1 MNSRK
6 YCFFQI
12 IFIFLNCVVF
22 VATAENSIQFY
33 NLNEEYGI
41 SIRETNQVCED
52 EDGFIWISSKV
63 GIVRYS
69 RDDIRTYQIPY
80 DTEDIISVGM
90 EYINHTLYVYT
101 NNGQV
106 FVYNN
111 IQDRFDLITNISRQL
126 ENPHVLIN
134 KMLVDSAGTLWEAS
148 SFGLMR
154 YNDKDGLSIHL
165 NDQNIQFIEWLDN
178 HRFFYAVAGVI
189 GIFDINTLSS
199 EDYFLF
205 PEESDFYISYIEYD
219 QTEKILWLGTFGD
232 GLYCLKEENGQQNL
246 TVVPDIPNQP
256 VQAITS
262 ISESAFLIGI
272 DGQGVWEVDKKS
284 LEVLSI
290 YKEDAD
296 NPNSL
301 KGNGVYDIFCDRN
314 NRVWICTYTGGV
326 SFYDQASNSVVT
338 RISHM
343 VNNENSLVNN
353 DVNSVLED
361 RNGNLWFATNNG
373 ISFWNTKTK
382 KWKSFYHNKEQHAQ
396 VYLALCQDSFGRIW
410 AGSYSSGIY
419 ILDGNTGEE
428 LRHLSQENIEG
439 NFAGDFVFKMIE
451 DQQGDIWI
459 GGVRGDLIRYNY
471 SSDTY
476 KSYPNYTI
484 YMITEYGPDKL
495 LMGTTYGLLLFDKT
509 TGTHEVLVEGF
520 VVSDL
525 YLAEDIVWIST
536 NGNGVIRYNLNNK
549 STHYYTI
556 DNGLPSNFVNSIEF
570 AKGYYWLGTELGLCR
585 LNEADQTILTFNS
598 LLYLSNVS
606 FNQDAQLLLKNG
618 DLIMGS
624 NKGALMFEPDDLMLS
639 PEEGRIFVQDISVS
653 GISIREIE
661 GLEPEVPLN
670 ELKEISLKY
679 FQNTIS
685 LELIPLRVTSPGA
698 KFSWKIDGLDQE
710 WSKPVD
716 NRILSYSNV
725 PYGSYTIQLRMF
737 DNSITRVIAERQI
750 EVKIIPPFWKTIW
763 FTLLV
768 IVFVS
773 GLGIFGVYF
782 YIDWLKKKHSEE
794 KIRFFANTA
803 HDIRTSLTLVNG
815 PIEELNKESGLSDKG
830 LNYLHLATEQV
841 HRLSM
846 VVTQLLDFQKV
857 DVGRER
863 MALAFVDIVKIVK
876 DRVMMFESY
885 AKSREIDLVFRVNC
899 DKFETSVD
907 ERMIQKVVDNL
918 ISNAIKYSNSNSR
931 VNIELRCASAKWILE
946 VQDNGIGITKKA
958 QKMLF
963 REYYRGENAIN
974 SKIVGSGIGL
984 LLVKNYVSMH
994 GGRVTCYSQSNVGST
1009 FLVTIPFI
1017 KKDVSERK
1025 KEAASQ
1031 SVEENVF
1038 KPSKINPVTEKQAA
1052 DKRGSKMSVL
1062 IVEDHEYLRE
1072 FLQSAMQDLFNV
1084 YLAEDGEMAWEI
1096 IQKQNPDLIVSDIMM
1111 PKMDGFELCEKVK
1124 TNFLTA
1130 HIPVI
1135 LLTALAGKA
1144 QQLHGLGI
1152 GADDYLT
1159 KPFDVT
1165 LLQQRIKTILK
1176 NREIIRDKALKIT
1189 NESKGPVILENELND
1204 KFLKR
1209 MIEVVK
1215 DNIGNTQ
1222 FSKTEFA
1229 AIMNVSPSLL
1239 YKKIKSLTD
1248 QSPIEFIKTIRL
1260 NHAHD
1265 LLSSKE
1271 HTITEV
1277 SELCGFSSVGYFG
1290 TVFRKHFGK
1299 SPSQVME

>member
-1 MNSRK
+1 MKSKK
-6 YCFFQI
+6 YYFFQI
-12 IFIFLNCVVF
+12 IFIFLCCAAF
-22 VATAENSIQFY
+22 VATAENSIQFF

-134 KMLVDSAGTLWEAS
+134 KMLVDSAGTVWEAS

-154 YNDKDGLSIHL
+154 YNNKDGLSIHL

-219 QTEKILWLGTFGD
+219 QAEKTLWLGTFGD
-232 GLYCLKEENGQQNL
+232 GLYCLKEKNSQRYL
-246 TVVPDIPNQP
+246 TVVPAIPNQP
-256 VQAITS
+256 VQAISPT
-262 ISESAFLIGI
+262 SESVFLIGI

-290 YKEDAD
+290 YKEDSD

-396 VYLALCQDSFGRIW
+396 VYLTLCQDSFGRIW

-439 NFAGDFVFKMIE
+439 NFAGDFVFNMIE

-471 SSDTY
+471 TSNTY

-484 YMITEYGPDKL
+484 YMIAEYGPDKL

-509 TGTHEVLVEGF
+509 TGNHEILVEGF

-525 YLAEDIVWIST
+525 YLAEDIVWIAT

-549 STHYYTI
+549 STHYYTT
-556 DNGLPSNFVNSIEF
+556 DNGLPSNFVNSIEY
-570 AKGYYWLGTELGLCR
+570 AKGYYWFGTELGLCR

-624 NKGALMFEPDDLMLS
+624 NKGALIFDPDDLILS

-685 LELIPLRVTSPGA
+685 LELIPLGVTSPGA

-716 NRILSYSNV
+716 NRILSYSNI
-725 PYGSYTIQLRMF
+725 PYGSYTIRLRMV
-737 DNSITRVIAERQI
+737 DNSISGVIAERQI
-750 EVKIIPPFWKTIW
+750 KVHIIPPFWKRIW
-763 FTLLV
+763 FILILV
-768 IVFVS
+768 FFAA
-773 GLGIFGVYF
+773 GLGAFGVYF

-803 HDIRTSLTLVNG
+803 HDIRTSLTLVTG
-815 PIEELNKESGLSDKG
+815 PIEELNKEENLSNDG
-830 LNYLHLATEQV
+830 LNYLHLATDQV
-841 HRLSM
+841 QRLSK
-846 VVTQLLDFQKV
+846 VVTQLMDFQKV
-857 DVGRER
+857 DIGKEKVS
-863 MALAFVDIVKIVK
+863 FKSVDIIKVIEN
-876 DRVMMFESY
+876 RVMMFESL
-885 AKSREIDLVFRVNC
+885 AKRNNIQLVFSANC
-899 DKFETSVD
+899 EHYQTSVD
-907 ERMIQKVVDNL
+907 ERMIDKVIDNL
-918 ISNAIKYSNSNSR
+918 ISNAIKYSFPNSI
-931 VNIELRCASAKWILE
+931 VNITLRCVPSRWTLE
-946 VQDNGIGITKKA
+946 VQDTGIGISKKA
-958 QKMLF
+958 QKLLF

-974 SKIVGSGIGL
+974 TKIVGSGIGL
-984 LLVKNYVSMH
+984 LLVKNYVSIH
-994 GGRVTCYSQSNVGST
+994 GGKITCVSQKRMGSNFQVTIPYNEKNDVIRESKSADQAMKNMYTLANVGST
-1009 FLVTIPFI
+1009 IN
-1017 KKDVSERK
+1017 
-1025 KEAASQ
+1025 KEA
-1031 SVEENVF
+1031 ELGN
-1038 KPSKINPVTEKQAA
+1038 N
-1052 DKRGSKMSVL
+1052 KMKVL

-1072 FLQSAMQDLFNV
+1072 FLNSAMQKQFIV
-1084 YLAEDGEMAWEI
+1084 YLAEDGEEAWKI
-1096 IQKQNPDLIVSDIMM
+1096 IQKNSPDLVVSDIMM
-1111 PKMDGFELCEKVK
+1111 PKMDGFELCKKIKSTYE
-1124 TNFLTA
+1124 TS
-1130 HIPVI
+1130 HIPII

-1144 QQLHGLGI
+1144 QQLQGLGM

-1165 LLQQRIKTILK
+1165 LLQQRIKTLIR
-1176 NREIIRDKALKIT
+1176 NRETIRDKAIRIIKLDDEQET
-1189 NESKGPVILENELND
+1189 ILDNELND
-1204 KFLKR
+1204 KFLKKMVETVR
-1209 MIEVVK
+1209 A
-1215 DNIGNTQ
+1215 NLANPQ
-1222 FSKTEFA
+1222 FSKNDFA
-1229 AIMNVSPSLL
+1229 SAMHVSPSLL
-1239 YKKIKSLTD
+1239 YKKVKSLTD
-1248 QSPIEFIKTIRL
+1248 QSPTEFIKIFRL
-1260 NHAHD
+1260 EHSLT
-1265 LLSSKE
+1265 LLKE
-1271 HTITEV
+1271 QKHTITEI
-1277 SELCGFSSVGYFG
+1277 SELCGFASVGYYS
-1290 TVFRKHFGK
+1290 TVFRKHYGK
-1299 SPSQVME
+1299 SPTQVFEK

>member
-6 YCFFQI
+6 YCFIHF
-12 IFIFLNCVVF
+12 IFIFLNCVAF
-22 VATAENSIQFY
+22 IATAENSIQFY

-90 EYINHTLYVYT
+90 EYTNHTLYVYT

-134 KMLVDSAGTLWEAS
+134 KMLVDSAGTVWEAS

-154 YNDKDGLSIHL
+154 YNNNEGLSIHL
-165 NDQNIQFIEWLDN
+165 KDQNIQFIEWLDN
-178 HRFFYAVAGVI
+178 HRFYYALAGVI

-199 EDYFLF
+199 EEYFIF
-205 PEESDFYISYIEYD
+205 PEESNFYISYIEYD
-219 QTEKILWLGTFGD
+219 QAEKTLWLGTFGD
-232 GLYCLKEENGQQNL
+232 GLYCLKEENGQQRL
-246 TVVPDIPNQP
+246 TAVKAIPNQP
-256 VQAITS
+256 VQAIS
-262 ISESAFLIGI
+262 PISESVFLIGI
-272 DGQGVWEVDKKS
+272 DGQGIWEVDKKS
-284 LEVLSI
+284 LEVLSV
-290 YKEDAD
+290 YKEDSD

-301 KGNGVYDIFCDRN
+301 KGNGVYDVFCDRN
-314 NRVWICTYTGGV
+314 KRVWICTYTGGV
-326 SFYDQASNSVVT
+326 SFFDQASSSVVT
-338 RISHM
+338 KISHV

-373 ISFWNTKTK
+373 ISFWNTKTR

-396 VYLALCQDSFGRIW
+396 VFLALCQDSFGRIW

-419 ILDGNTGEE
+419 ILDGNTGKE
-428 LRHLSQENIEG
+428 LRHLSQENTEG
-439 NFAGDFVFKMIE
+439 NFAGDFVFNMIE
-451 DQQGDIWI
+451 DQKGDIWI

-471 SSDTY
+471 TNDTY
-476 KSYPNYTI
+476 QSFPNYTI
-484 YMITEYGPDKL
+484 YMIIEYGPDKL

-509 TGTHEVLVEGF
+509 TGSHEVLVEGF

-525 YLAEDIVWIST
+525 YLSEDIVWIGT

-549 STHYYTI
+549 STQYYTI
-556 DNGLPSNFVNSIEF
+556 DNGLPSNFVNSIEY
-570 AKGYYWLGTELGLCR
+570 AKGYYWIGTELGLCR
-585 LNEADQTILTFNS
+585 LNETDQTILTFNS

-606 FNQDAQLLLKNG
+606 FNQDAQCLLKNG

-624 NKGALMFEPDDLMLS
+624 NKGALMFDPDDLKLN
-639 PEEGRIFVQDISVS
+639 PEEGRIYVQDISVS
-653 GISIREIE
+653 GRSIRDIKD
-661 GLEPEVPLN
+661 LKPSVPLN

-679 FQNTIS
+679 FQNTIG
-685 LELIPLRVTSPGA
+685 LELIPLGVTSPGA

-716 NRILSYSNV
+716 NRILSYSNL
-725 PYGSYTIQLRMF
+725 PYGSYTIQIRMF
-737 DNSITRVIAERQI
+737 DNSRTGIIAERLI
-750 EVKIIPPFWKTIW
+750 VVKIIPPFWKTVW
-763 FTLLV
+763 FTLIV
-768 IVFVS
+768 IFFVV

-782 YIDWLKKKHSEE
+782 YIDRLKKKHSEE

-815 PIEELNKESGLSDKG
+815 PIEELNKDSGLSDRSMK
-830 LNYLHLATEQV
+830 YLHLATEQV

-863 MALAFVDIVKIVK
+863 MALNFVDIVKTVK
-876 DRVMMFESY
+876 DRVMMFEAY
-885 AKSREIDLVFRVNC
+885 AKSREIDLIFRVNC

-918 ISNAIKYSNSNSR
+918 ISNAIKYSNPNSR

-946 VQDNGIGITKKA
+946 VQDSGIGITKKA

-963 REYYRGENAIN
+963 KEYYRGENAIN

-994 GGRVTCYSQSNVGST
+994 GGKVTCYSQSNVGST

-1017 KKDVSERK
+1017 QKDVSERK
-1025 KEAASQ
+1025 KESASL

-1038 KPSKINPVTEKQAA
+1038 KTSKINPLTEKQAA
-1052 DKRGSKMSVL
+1052 DKRGNKMTVL

-1072 FLQSAMQDLFNV
+1072 FLQSAMQDQFNIC
-1084 YLAEDGEMAWEI
+1084 LAEDGEEAWKI
-1096 IQKQNPDLIVSDIMM
+1096 IQKKHPDLIVSDIMM
-1111 PKMDGFELCEKVK
+1111 PIMDGFELCEKVK
-1124 TNFLTA
+1124 SNFETA
-1130 HIPVI
+1130 HIPII

-1159 KPFDVT
+1159 KPFDVS
-1165 LLQQRIKTILK
+1165 LLQQRIRSILK
-1176 NREIIRDKALKIT
+1176 NREIIRDKALKMIKAD
-1189 NESKGPVILENELND
+1189 EGAIILENELND

-1209 MIEVVK
+1209 LIEIVN
-1215 DNIGNTQ
+1215 DNIGNV
-1222 FSKTEFA
+1222 EFTRDDFA
-1229 AIMNVSPSLL
+1229 EAMNMSPSLL
-1239 YKKIKSLTD
+1239 YKKVKSLTD
-1248 QSPIEFIKTIRL
+1248 QSPSDFIRIKRL
-1260 NHAHD
+1260 NRAYE
-1265 LLSSKE
+1265 LLQSKRY
-1271 HTITEV
+1271 TITEV
-1277 SELCGFSSVGYFG
+1277 SELCGFSSIGYFS
-1290 TVFRKHFGK
+1290 TIFRKHFDK
-1299 SPSQVME
+1299 SPSQVE